1 MMTAGLHML
10 HSAQAGGETRTLRLY
25 AVNTKES
32 LTTTYM
38 VNGRYVSSELTKIN
52 HLLRD
57 WRRDAVTRIDPKT
70 IDLMWE
76 LHADLGSRAPVH
88 IISGYRSA
96 ETNAMLKNIGR
107 NVAKQSM
114 HIQGRAIDL
123 YFPDVSTERLRN
135 SALVREIGG
144 VGYYPRS
151 GVSGFI
157 HIDSGRVRHWPRI
170 GEQQL
175 ARIYRDYRK
184 TVGARLTREPA
195 TMVASVDDGSKQRK
209 PALVVADAYPVPT
222 PRPRPLEVLMAA
234 AAQMTIEPAAA
245 PVPRTNFASRPSLVQ
260 DSLGPVPAAATLVE
274 AQQSNTTAK
283 GSFIAALR
291 DGLAD
296 GLPVIRPIDASASG
310 GLEEDIL
317 LWPMQWLR
325 SVESLIR
332 RDGAPSSFGAE
343 AGPIPIAA
351 PAEPFPPISEEDAA
365 ELKVMI
371 AALAD
376 KARYE
381 AETDEGPLVTA
392 STKGDRLTVN
402 RSGKG
407 DLVTTAPPPRYG
419 FDRAADTGRKLVRTF
434 EALLES
440 EEEPKGA
447 D

>member
-1 MMTAGLHML
+1 MMTAGLHMH

-38 VNGRYVSSELTKIN
+38 VDGRHVLSELAKIN
-52 HLLRD
+52 YLLRD
-57 WRRDAVTRIDPKT
+57 WRRNAVIRIDPKT

-76 LHADLGSRAPVH
+76 LHSDLGSRAPIH

-96 ETNAMLKNIGR
+96 ETNAMLKSIGR

-123 YFPDVSTERLRN
+123 YFPDVPTERLRN

-151 GVSGFI
+151 GVSGFV

-184 TVGARLTREPA
+184 TVGARFTREPA
-195 TMVASVDDGSKQRK
+195 TMVASVDDGGRQQK
-209 PALVVADAYPVPT
+209 PAVVVADSYPVPT

-234 AAQMTIEPAAA
+234 AAQLTIEPASA
-245 PVPRTNFASRPSLVQ
+245 PVPIANFASKPSLVQ
-260 DSLGPVPAAATLVE
+260 DSLGPVPAAATLIE
-274 AQQSNTTAK
+274 PQQSNTVAK

-296 GLPVIRPIDASASG
+296 GVPLIRPIDASAGG
-310 GLEEDIL
+310 GLEEDLL
-317 LWPMQWLR
+317 LWPLQWLR

-332 RDGAPSSFGAE
+332 RDGAPSSFAAD
-343 AGPIPIAA
+343 AGPIPITA
-351 PAEPFPPISEEDAA
+351 PDEPFPPISEEDAT

-381 AETDEGPLVTA
+381 TETVQGPLVTA
-392 STKGDRLTVN
+392 STKGDRLIVN
-402 RSGKG
+402 RSSKG

-419 FDRAADTGRKLVRTF
+419 FDRSADAGRKLVRTF
-434 EALLES
+434 EALLAS
-440 EEEPKGA
+440 EDEPEQG